1 MAEEDGGADA
11 VRMGF
16 ETARHVHPGARGT
29 HPGAR
34 HEDFTRA
41 LFVRRHGCRTPPNR
55 DATCI
60 QAYAGRIQAHAER
73 IQAYGRCH
81 PRGPTSMDR
90 ARGWPAGRRQ
100 MRTSRA
106 SKRTRDAS
114 RRAPGAIHASR
125 RAWVVRAAARRG
137 AAKGAHHVHPS
148 VRRTLRAQ
156 HGEVIARPR
165 WASSAARF
173 PPAGEGGRGE
183 GSVRRRRA
191 PCGSSRRWRPARRAF
206 PSGSPAAAASS
217 RRGAAAHGSAG
228 GRPPGRRPSR

>member
-1 MAEEDGGADA
+1 MRSEW
-11 VRMGF
+11 VSKP
-16 ETARHVHPGARGT
+16 H
-29 HPGAR
+29 
-34 HEDFTRA
+34 
-41 LFVRRHGCRTPPNR
+41 
-55 DATCI
+55 ATCI
-60 QAYAGRIQAHAER
+60 QAHVGRIQAYAMRTSHER
-73 IQAYGRCH
+73 
-81 PRGPTSMDR
+81 SSDVDMD
-90 ARGWPAGRRQ
+90 AGRRQ
-100 MRTSRA
+100 TETPRA

-114 RRAPGAIHASR
+114 RRTPGAIRAAR
-125 RAWVVRAAARRG
+125 RAWIVRAAGRRS
-137 AAKGAHHVHPS
+137 AAKCAHHAHPS
-148 VRRTLRAQ
+148 ARRTLRAQ

-165 WASSAARF
+165 AASSAARF